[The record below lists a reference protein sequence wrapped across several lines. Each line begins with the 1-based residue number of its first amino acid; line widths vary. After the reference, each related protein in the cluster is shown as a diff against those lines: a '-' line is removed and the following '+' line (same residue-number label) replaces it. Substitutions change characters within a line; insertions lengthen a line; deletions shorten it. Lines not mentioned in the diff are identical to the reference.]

1 MATRKATVDF
11 LLEKLGSPD
20 RFTVR
25 AMFGEYALYADAKPV
40 ALLCDDHLFVKVLP
54 ASQSLAAVC
63 EQGLPYPGAKLH
75 YVLDETQWTSVK
87 NLPRIL
93 IELAAGLPV
102 PKKKTSRK

>member
-1 MATRKATVDF
+1 MATRKATVEF

-20 RFTVR
+20 HFTVR

-40 ALLCDDHLFVKVLP
+40 ALVCDDQLFVKVLP

-63 EQGLPYPGAKLH
+63 EQGPPYPGAKPH
-75 YVLDETQWTSVK
+75 YVLDETHWTSVK

-102 PKKKTSRK
+102 PKKRAPRK